1 MDITPPPQARREPT
15 TRARARAVETEV
27 NSFLFEFRS
36 DSRENWILPQS
47 ETLFIL
53 RYEEVDREKEK
64 METRASMEQ
73 GRGEEKE
80 KEEEDL
86 ERAVLPPTSGTTA
99 KTIQAVLPPN
109 VHSTDAQPD
118 KLLCSSDPGPVLPP
132 SPSGTTAQDP
142 VLPLGL
148 CTAAG
153 LWPCIPLPLTPS
165 WLRL

>member
-1 MDITPPPQARREPT
+1 M
-15 TRARARAVETEV
+15 TRARARNIKNEV
-27 NSFLFEFRS
+27 NSFLFESRL

-73 GRGEEKE
+73 GRGEENE

-86 ERAVLPPTSGTTA
+86 ERAVLPPTNGTTA

-109 VHSTDAQPD
+109 VRSTAAQPD

-132 SPSGTTAQDP
+132 SPSGTTAYKRYYRPPKRYYRSACAQP
-142 VLPLGL
+142 RAFGLVSLSHLPLHG
-148 CTAAG
+148 
-153 LWPCIPLPLTPS
+153 
-165 WLRL
+165 